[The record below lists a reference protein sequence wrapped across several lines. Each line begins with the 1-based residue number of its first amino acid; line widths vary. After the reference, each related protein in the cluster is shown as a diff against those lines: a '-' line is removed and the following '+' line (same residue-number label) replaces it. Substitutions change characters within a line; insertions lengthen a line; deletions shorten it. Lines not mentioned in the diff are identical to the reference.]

1 MPIRSLVFALA
12 FVGLL
17 PSVRGAA
24 DLYAQGSTCSVI
36 AQNQFVRDVLFEY
49 YYWNEE
55 LPRVSPVFFP
65 TPEAYLEAVRYRPL
79 DVTYSYIANR
89 AEQEA
94 FFSES
99 QFIGLGISTQFNGTE
114 MRLAQVFPDSPGSEA
129 GLERG
134 QRILRING
142 RTIEDLNASGAL
154 GTAFGA
160 SQEGVPV
167 ALVWRTASGEERS
180 ATLVK
185 RAVTIPTVSALRLYE
200 VDGRRVGYLN
210 FRNFVQPSFAAL
222 ETAFAQLHEARATEL
237 VLDLRYNGGGLV
249 AVAQRLASLIG
260 GTRTESQLFAEFFH
274 NGRRAD
280 LNRVLRF
287 ESQSNALNLSK
298 LVVITTRASASASE
312 LVINAL
318 RPFIPVV
325 IVGDTTYGKPVGQ
338 YSFPF
343 CDKVL
348 NPVSF
353 ILRNAQGQAD
363 FYAGFPAD
371 CPADD
376 DLDHQLGDPVEASLA
391 ESFVYIRTGACTPQL
406 PATEAAARARAAA
419 AAGARPILPT
429 DGWQQLLGA
438 H

>member
-1 MPIRSLVFALA
+1 MRIRPILLALA
-12 FVGLL
+12 LVGLT

-24 DLYAQGSTCSVI
+24 DLYAQTGSCSVI

-49 YYWNEE
+49 YFWNHE
-55 LPRVSPVFFP
+55 LPQVSPVFFP
-65 TPEAYLEAVRYRPL
+65 SPEAYLEAVRYRPL
-79 DVTYSYIANR
+79 DVSYSYIANR

-99 QFIGLGISTQFNGTE
+99 QFIGLGFSSQFNGTE
-114 MRLAQVFPDSPGSEA
+114 MRLAQVFPDSPASDV
-129 GLERG
+129 GLARG

-142 RTIEDLNASGAL
+142 RTIADLNANNLLS
-154 GTAFGA
+154 TAFGENTA
-160 SQEGVPV
+160 GVSV
-167 ALVWRTASGEERS
+167 ALAWQTQTGEEKS

-185 RAVTIPTVSALRLYE
+185 RAVTIPTVSALRLYD
-200 VDGRRVGYLN
+200 VDGRRVAYLN

-260 GTRTESQLFAEFFH
+260 GTRTQDQLFAEFFH
-274 NGRRAD
+274 NDRNASR
-280 LNRVLRF
+280 NHQLRF
-287 ESQSNALNLSK
+287 ESQTNGLNLSR
-298 LVVITTRASASASE
+298 LIVITTRASASASE

-325 IVGDTTYGKPVGQ
+325 TVGDTTYGKPVGQ
-338 YSFPF
+338 YSFTF

-353 ILRNAQGQAD
+353 TLRNAKGESD
-363 FYAGFPAD
+363 FYTGFPAT
-371 CPADD
+371 CTAPD
-376 DLDHQLGDPVEASLA
+376 DLDHQFGDTAEGSLA
-391 ESFVYIRTGACTPQL
+391 EAFVYLRTGACTPAS
-406 PATEAAARARAAA
+406 PATTASARAAA
-419 AAGARPILPT
+419 AVRARPILPG

>member
-1 MPIRSLVFALA
+1 MRIRSGFLGIALLL
-12 FVGLL
+12 LL
-17 PSVRGAA
+17 PSVRGAGDA
-24 DLYAQGSTCSVI
+24 YAQGGSCSVP
-36 AQNQFVRDVLFEY
+36 AQNQYVRDVLFDY

-55 LPRVSPVFFP
+55 LPGVSPVFFP
-65 TPEAYLEAVRYRPL
+65 SPEAYLDAVRYRAL
-79 DVTYSYIANR
+79 DVTYSFIANR
-89 AEQEA
+89 AEQDA
-94 FFSES
+94 FFSDS

-114 MRLAQVFPDSPGSEA
+114 MRLAQVFPDSPASEA

-142 RTIEDLNASGAL
+142 RTIADLSASGAL
-154 GTAFGA
+154 STAFGA
-160 SQEGVPV
+160 NQEGVST
-167 ALVWRTASGEERS
+167 ALVWQTASGEEKS

-185 RAVTIPTVSALRLYE
+185 RAVTIPTVSALRLYD
-200 VDGRRVGYLN
+200 VDGRKVGYLN

-222 ETAFAQLHEARATEL
+222 DTAFAQLHEAGATEL

-260 GTRTESQLFAEFFH
+260 GMRTQDQVFAEFFH
-274 NGRRAD
+274 NNRHPD
-280 LNRVLRF
+280 LNHTLRF
-287 ESQSNALNLSK
+287 ESQANALGLSR

-318 RPFIPVV
+318 RPYIPVAT
-325 IVGDTTYGKPVGQ
+325 VGDTTYGKPVGQ

-353 ILRNAQGQAD
+353 ILRNAQGQSD
-363 FYAGFPAD
+363 FFTGFPPT
-371 CPADD
+371 CPAGD
-376 DLDHQLGDPVEASLA
+376 DLDHQFGDPAEASLA
-391 ESFVYIRTGACTPQL
+391 EAFVYVRTGACTP
-406 PATEAAARARAAA
+406 PPPSATGSAARARLSAAQPA
-419 AAGARPILPT
+419 TILPT